1 MQTQETTD
9 GADRAI
15 PLVAMVTGD
24 ELAMIQAG
32 AAMAGVS
39 TGEWM
44 RAAALDATRA
54 PVGGADRNCPSSM
67 RPSSTWIW
75 HAAPRS
81 PSGSPAQAGIDR
93 FSAATLCCWFG
104 FPRTSGDRPV
114 YQWRPERSRR
124 FPRTLRV

>member
-54 PVGGADRNCPSSM
+54 PVGGADRQLSVLYAVLFDLDLADPVLDEVDRHQRN
-67 RPSSTWIW
+67 
-75 HAAPRS
+75 AP
-81 PSGSPAQAGIDR
+81 PPPPDDIVDLP
-93 FSAATLCCWFG
+93 F
-104 FPRTSGDRPV
+104 
-114 YQWRPERSRR
+114 
-124 FPRTLRV
+124 